1 MKLDTLEV
9 PKAVATKKLDA
20 LRRELSRRRKP
31 IDDEISRLEKAYEAA
46 AEGTPVIQLG
56 QAVIAGGFFDRGMPK
71 IAVARS
77 HADRVRCR
85 KQSTTLTFWSLR
97 LGGKEVGQTLSVELP
112 KDLQWQGH
120 EAGSTIV
127 PLVPSEALET
137 AGVRRNMLRHYVT
150 LFEVERWE
158 PVPPTDPAL
167 LKHIAGD
174 LYAVLAVWDLTALE
188 RAVIAGTR

>member
-1 MKLDTLEV
+1 M
-9 PKAVATKKLDA
+9 
-20 LRRELSRRRKP
+20 
-31 IDDEISRLEKAYEAA
+31 
-46 AEGTPVIQLG
+46 IQLG
-56 QAVIAGGFFDRGMPK
+56 QAITAGGFFSLGMPR

-77 HADRVRCR
+77 HAHRVRCR
-85 KQSTTLTFWSLR
+85 KQNTTLTFWSFR
-97 LGGKEVGQTLSVELP
+97 SGGKEVGQTLSVDLP
-112 KDLQWQGH
+112 RNLQYRNH
-120 EAGSTIV
+120 EAGTTIV

-150 LFEVERWE
+150 LFEVDVWE

-174 LYAVLAVWDLTALE
+174 LYAVLAAWDLTPLE